1 MNPAPQGITKSMD
14 KVMKSMDLEKISAV
28 MDDFEKAMWDSE
40 VQAGVVN
47 KTMDGTTT
55 GATDQSEIEAA
66 MAQARN
72 PSRAKDGK
80 S

>member
-1 MNPAPQGITKSMD
+1 MPRPSPRTNA
-14 KVMKSMDLEKISAV
+14 
-28 MDDFEKAMWDSE
+28 
-40 VQAGVVN
+40 
-47 KTMDGTTT
+47 GTTT

-80 S
+80 SLENIGKHWNVAPRFSLQHDTDRQSASALAVDRI